1 MPSRQ
6 SCHRA
11 ATHAIVTHPLSL
23 RTWTQRTMSVC
34 VAILIVTAI
43 LLVGSPG
50 VGRGAVLPAGAA
62 ATDASSAKDHCPSGS
77 AAGITSS
84 QVTVAAS
91 IIDITGSSLSNA
103 TVGVPS
109 TQAQEADYNLVAKK
123 INGEGGAG
131 CRKIAMKFYDVN
143 PIDAAGAQQTCLTIA
158 ASQPYIVLD
167 SGALTE
173 VGASTCIPQHHI
185 LLASSYLT
193 PDDLTTDHPYALDIG
208 GNEQQAT
215 RTGIL
220 AAHQLG
226 YFSAAKGFKKLGVLY
241 HTCNAGTQSIEQ
253 SALAASKVPA
263 KDVDYFNLACPAGQN
278 DTPASMEQAVLSFKN
293 AGVTDVTEAG
303 VNDVG
308 LFTQVAQQQNYTP
321 HYVYTDSPLAA
332 SNFTG
337 PDAPNP
343 TNFNGAIDIV
353 EGGYGEATTPGFKPT
368 GATKAC
374 DAIYA
379 AGGQPSVYQQLD
391 GYGGV
396 VCDYLWFVQA
406 LLNHA
411 STVQPSAQL
420 TSMHNAG
427 TVQFSYPFAP
437 ISFSTAPSG
446 SGYGVAEWR
455 AIFYHSSCKCWQVP
469 DPTFNKSAT

>member
-1 MPSRQ
+1 MSSR
-6 SCHRA
+6 HIIA
-11 ATHAIVTHPLSL
+11 WTK
-23 RTWTQRTMSVC
+23 RTKSVC
-34 VAILIVTAI
+34 VAVLIVSGC
-43 LLVGSPG
+43 LVIGSPG
-50 VGRGAVLPAGAA
+50 LGRGAALPAGAA
-62 ATDASSAKDHCPSGS
+62 ALVVSSAKGHCPSGS
-77 AAGITSS
+77 APGITSS

-109 TQAQEADYNLVAKK
+109 IQAQEADYNLVAKK
-123 INGEGGAG
+123 INSEGGAG
-131 CRKIAMKFYDVN
+131 CRKIVMRFTEVN
-143 PIDAAGAQQTCLTIA
+143 PIDAANAQQACLTIA
-158 ASQPYIVLD
+158 AAQPYIVLD

-173 VGASTCIPQHHI
+173 VGASTCIPQHHV

-193 PDDLTTDHPYALDIG
+193 PDDLTTDHPYGLDIG
-208 GNEQQAT
+208 GDAQQAT

-241 HTCNAGTQSIEQ
+241 HTCNAGTLSIEQ
-253 SALAASKVPA
+253 SALAAAKVPS

-278 DTPASMEQAVLSFKN
+278 DTPASMEQAVLSFKD

-303 VNDVG
+303 VNDWG
-308 LFTQVAQQQNYTP
+308 IFTQVAQQQKYAP
-321 HYVYTDSPLAA
+321 HYVFTDSAAAA

-337 PDAPNP
+337 PDAPNAA
-343 TNFNGAIDIV
+343 NFNGAVDVV

-374 DAIYA
+374 NAVYA
-379 AGGQPSVYQQLD
+379 AGGQPSVYKQLD

-411 STVQPSAQL
+411 SSVQPSAQL
-420 TSMHNAG
+420 ISLHKVG

-437 ISFSTAPSG
+437 TNFSTTPSG
-446 SGYGVAEWR
+446 AGYGVAEWR
-455 AIFYHSSCKCWQVP
+455 AVFYHSSCKCWQVP
-469 DPTFNKSAT
+469 DPAFNP

>member
-1 MPSRQ
+1 MSSR
-6 SCHRA
+6 RITA
-11 ATHAIVTHPLSL
+11 WTK
-23 RTWTQRTMSVC
+23 RTKPVC
-34 VAILIVTAI
+34 VAVLVVTAVV
-43 LLVGSPG
+43 LVGPPG
-50 VGRGAVLPAGAA
+50 LGRGAVLPAGATTA
-62 ATDASSAKDHCPSGS
+62 ASSDKAHCPSGS

-109 TQAQEADYNLVAKK
+109 TQAQEADYNLVAKN
-123 INGEGGAG
+123 INSEDGAG
-131 CRKIAMKFYDVN
+131 CRKIVMKFYDVN
-143 PIDAAGAQQTCLTIA
+143 PIDAANAQQTCLTIA
-158 ASQPYIVLD
+158 ASQPFIVLD

-173 VGASTCIPQHHI
+173 VGASNCIPQHHI

-308 LFTQVAQQQNYTP
+308 LFTQVAQQQITRP
-321 HYVYTDSPLAA
+321 TTCTRTARWLRRTSPAR
-332 SNFTG
+332 TR
-337 PDAPNP
+337 P
-343 TNFNGAIDIV
+343 TR
-353 EGGYGEATTPGFKPT
+353 
-368 GATKAC
+368 
-374 DAIYA
+374 
-379 AGGQPSVYQQLD
+379 
-391 GYGGV
+391 
-396 VCDYLWFVQA
+396 
-406 LLNHA
+406 
-411 STVQPSAQL
+411 L
-420 TSMHNAG
+420 TSTGRSTSSRAATAKPRRRASSPQVPPKPVTPSMPQA
-427 TVQFSYPFAP
+427 VSRAS
-437 ISFSTAPSG
+437 ISSSTAMEASCAITCG
-446 SGYGVAEWR
+446 SFR
-455 AIFYHSSCKCWQVP
+455 RC
-469 DPTFNKSAT
+469 